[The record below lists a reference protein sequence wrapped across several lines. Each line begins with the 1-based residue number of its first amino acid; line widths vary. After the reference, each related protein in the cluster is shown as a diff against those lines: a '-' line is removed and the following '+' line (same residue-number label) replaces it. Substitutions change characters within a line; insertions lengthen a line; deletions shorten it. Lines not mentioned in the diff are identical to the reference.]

1 MSVEENYT
9 EGKVGSIATP
19 SAVGNDKQQT
29 LTHPPEAAPEAPLR
43 TEDDQDTISVREAW
57 VQDVKM
63 ALHPLGIGPGDG
75 STMTNGGQNLMTPDT
90 ATAMSVNLESLSTPT
105 VTGGG
110 CPSDE
115 CSESQRARVGHE
127 GTAGDNQTIVSC
139 SDVDADLLLHVRYQ
153 SGQDATTETS
163 APILSLRVSS
173 TVLRMA
179 SAPLNSDSTE

>member
-90 ATAMSVNLESLSTPT
+90 ATAMSVSLESLSTPT

-115 CSESQRARVGHE
+115 CSESQRAR
-127 GTAGDNQTIVSC
+127 TIVSC

-179 SAPLNSDSTE
+179 TPCMGPEGGERYSYLNSDSTE